1 MFLPDFL
8 RRYKRW
14 CKLGCSVVAALLI
27 DSSVDSFTLKWLG
40 VGAFPRVVETL
51 ISTMVGATVMILLT
65 EVEEFF
71 ERKGNMK
78 TAAAVHEFFV
88 PVAVLVGYAWKDEFK
103 GAMDVILKKSAL
115 DDQIPNHVQASIASI
130 IMLIIVIPAWKQF
143 FLPSAYTQW
152 MAKEAHERDEI
163 QDKLKPVLNLP
174 RWLRNDLEKQ
184 RLDWQE
190 RHLHNATSKRALYL
204 SLLSTAEEAKKVLHT
219 QSEFILK
226 HSIPKSL
233 LTPRSLST
241 PTRQISEVTVPT
253 PRSGSDAAAWA
264 SS

>member
-1 MFLPDFL
+1 
-8 RRYKRW
+8 
-14 CKLGCSVVAALLI
+14 
-27 DSSVDSFTLKWLG
+27 
-40 VGAFPRVVETL
+40 
-51 ISTMVGATVMILLT
+51 
-65 EVEEFF
+65 
-71 ERKGNMK
+71 
-78 TAAAVHEFFV
+78 
-88 PVAVLVGYAWKDEFK
+88 
-103 GAMDVILKKSAL
+103 
-115 DDQIPNHVQASIASI
+115 
-130 IMLIIVIPAWKQF
+130 MLIIVIPAWKEF

-204 SLLSTAEEAKKVLHT
+204 SLLSTAEEATKVLRT

-226 HSIPKSL
+226 HSIP
-233 LTPRSLST
+233 SLST